1 MVPQLIARVDGLPV
15 SLLERQVVWPAP
27 DGGRGRSGLSPRL
40 RARIERQT
48 AACTSAGCRDG
59 RGRWPSSSR
68 PTRSGSRSAPSWSR
82 RGCCRCAAI
91 TAPSG
96 GRRRC

>member
-48 AACTSAGCRDG
+48 AVVHECRLPGWARALAEQQADLERVEIRAELVAAGLL
-59 RGRWPSSSR
+59 
-68 PTRSGSRSAPSWSR
+68 
-82 RGCCRCAAI
+82 
-91 TAPSG
+91 
-96 GRRRC
+96 

>member
-27 DGGRGRSGLSPRL
+27 DGGPGRSGLSPRL

-48 AACTSAGCRDG
+48 AVVHECRLQGWARALVEAQQVEAERLEIRAELVAAGLL
-59 RGRWPSSSR
+59 
-68 PTRSGSRSAPSWSR
+68 
-82 RGCCRCAAI
+82 
-91 TAPSG
+91 
-96 GRRRC
+96 